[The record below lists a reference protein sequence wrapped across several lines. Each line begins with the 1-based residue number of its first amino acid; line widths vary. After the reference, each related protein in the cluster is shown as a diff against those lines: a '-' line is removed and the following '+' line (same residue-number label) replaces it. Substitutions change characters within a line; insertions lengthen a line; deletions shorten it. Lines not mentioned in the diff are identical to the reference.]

1 MDIEDDYDGIKRMD
15 FELLVT
21 VSFILIE
28 KMKLATIL
36 VKSFKYSFLLSLTNL
51 EYFQEYLRHT

>member
-28 KMKLATIL
+28 KMKLAIIL